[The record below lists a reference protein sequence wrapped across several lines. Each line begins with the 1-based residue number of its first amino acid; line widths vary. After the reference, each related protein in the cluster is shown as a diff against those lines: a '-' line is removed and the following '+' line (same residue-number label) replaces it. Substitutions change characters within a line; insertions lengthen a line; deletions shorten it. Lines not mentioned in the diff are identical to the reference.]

1 MSAQLTGSK
10 GNPGTPIAPSE
21 HGERQP
27 LFSANTLVEPLLV
40 YREIHDR
47 YQLVGRLEPQADG
60 ARFAY
65 VPQYCSGSIAAS
77 EPSVPIS
84 RALPLQS
91 MPFSPKETRSFFENL
106 LPEGD
111 VRRILGDAMRDREA
125 AYPRLLQAL
134 NHESSGALVFAGN
147 GDEPWENQAYEP
159 CDFALLEAFAREP
172 TRVAAELDL
181 SSHLSL
187 AGAQAKIGL
196 YHKGT
201 DPHRGWFVP
210 RGTAPTTHIV
220 KAGDPLLEHEA
231 INEALCLETA
241 RRCGFDV
248 EKSFLV
254 PIEGEAPLLAVS
266 RFDRVLPR
274 VEDSHLRVSEL
285 PRPRRRHQEDL
296 LQALSLPSWARYEV
310 TGQPNAP
317 LVSGLLQRNSA
328 NPLRDRMTF
337 FRLLVFDLLV
347 GNCDNHLKN
356 HSLLWDKDW
365 RECRLSPVYD
375 IVNTRAYGFRPEMAI
390 AFSASRRID
399 DVVWDDVTGTAWEM
413 GFPVTIAARLFD
425 EVADRFLAALDE
437 AERSIT
443 AQGFPEVMD
452 VAPFIALEA
461 RVRLERIAATR
472 SR

>member
-1 MSAQLTGSK
+1 MAARSTGAKENHRTQAALSK
-10 GNPGTPIAPSE
+10 SNV
-21 HGERQP
+21 RQP
-27 LFSANTLVEPLLV
+27 LFSARTLAEPLLV
-40 YREIHDR
+40 HREIHDH
-47 YQLVGRLEPQADG
+47 YQLVGRLDPQPDG

-65 VPQYCSGSIAAS
+65 DPDYLSCAMESS

-84 RALPLQS
+84 RALPLRPT
-91 MPFSPKETRSFFENL
+91 PFSPGETQSFFENL

-111 VRRILGDAMRDREA
+111 VRRILSDAMRNREA
-125 AYPRLLQAL
+125 AYPRLLQVL

-147 GDEPWENQAYEP
+147 GEEPWGDQAYEP
-159 CDFALLEAFAREP
+159 CEFSLLEAFAREP
-172 TRVAAELDL
+172 VRVAAELDL

-201 DPHRGWFVP
+201 DPRAGWFTP

-220 KAGDPLLEHEA
+220 KAGDPLLVHET

-248 EKSFLV
+248 EESFLI
-254 PIEGEAPLLAVS
+254 PIKGEAPLLAVS
-266 RFDRVLPR
+266 RFDRTLPQAG
-274 VEDSHLRVSEL
+274 DAPLRVSEL

-317 LVSGLLQRNSA
+317 LVSRLLQRSSA
-328 NPLRDRMTF
+328 DPLEDRMAF
-337 FRLLVFDLLV
+337 FKLLVFDLLV

-356 HSLLWDKDW
+356 HSLLWDIDW
-365 RECRLSPVYD
+365 RECRLSPAYD
-375 IVNTRAYGFRPEMAI
+375 IVNTRAYGFWPEMAI
-390 AFSASRRID
+390 AFSPSRRID
-399 DVVWDDVTGTAWEM
+399 DVVWDDVTDTAWEM
-413 GFPVTIAARLFD
+413 GFPATIVARLFD
-425 EVADRFLAALDE
+425 EVAERFFAALDG
-437 AERSIT
+437 AEESIA
-443 AQGFPEVMD
+443 AQGFPSVRD

-472 SR
+472 